1 MRTGIGYDAHR
12 LVPQRPL
19 ILGGVSIPS
28 SKGLAG
34 HSDGDVLRHAIIDAL
49 LGAAALGDIGKYFP
63 SEDPRYAGISSLEM
77 LSKANAILRE
87 DGWRVLNVDAT
98 IVAQSPK
105 LAPYFQPMIQSIAA
119 CLGVEPARVSV
130 KATTTDGLGFTGDS
144 QGIACFSV
152 ASIEPE
158 S

>member
-1 MRTGIGYDAHR
+1 MTLTALFPSAR
-12 LVPQRPL
+12 LFWEESPF
-19 ILGGVSIPS
+19 PS

-34 HSDGDVLRHAIIDAL
+34 HSDGDVLLHAIIDAL

-98 IVAQSPK
+98 IVAQGPK

>member
-1 MRTGIGYDAHR
+1 MRPGIGYDAHR

-19 ILGGVSIPS
+19 ILGGVSIPN

-34 HSDGDVLRHAIIDAL
+34 HSDGDVLLHAIIDAL

-63 SEDPRYAGISSLEM
+63 SDDPRYAGISSLEM

-105 LAPYFQPMIQSIAA
+105 LAPYFESMRQAIAA

-144 QGIACFSV
+144 QGIACLGV

>member
-34 HSDGDVLRHAIIDAL
+34 HSDGDVLLHAIIDAL

-77 LSKANAILRE
+77 LAKANAILRE

-105 LAPYFQPMIQSIAA
+105 LAPYFEPMRQAIAD
-119 CLGVEPARVSV
+119 CLEVEPGRVSV

-144 QGIACFSV
+144 QGIACLSV

>member
-1 MRTGIGYDAHR
+1 MAC
-12 LVPQRPL
+12 
-19 ILGGVSIPS
+19 
-28 SKGLAG
+28 
-34 HSDGDVLRHAIIDAL
+34 
-49 LGAAALGDIGKYFP
+49 
-63 SEDPRYAGISSLEM
+63 
-77 LSKANAILRE
+77 
-87 DGWRVLNVDAT
+87 LNVDAT

>member
-19 ILGGVSIPS
+19 ILGGVGIPS
-28 SKGLAG
+28 SMGLAG
-34 HSDGDVLRHAIIDAL
+34 HSDGDVLLHAVIDAL
-49 LGAAALGDIGKYFP
+49 LGAAALGDIGQHFP
-63 SEDPRYAGISSLEM
+63 SDDPRYEGISSLEM
-77 LSKANAILRE
+77 LSTANDILKE

-105 LAPYFQPMIQSIAA
+105 LAPYFQSMRQSIAD

-144 QGIACFSV
+144 RGIACYSV
-152 ASIEPE
+152 ATIEPE